1 MTPPLP
7 PHSRADPYDA
17 EAFRASGRALVD
29 LLADHLAAMNAGGAG
44 EAVLPASD
52 PEALVEAF
60 AGRFG
65 GGADPGA
72 LFAEMLERSHKL
84 HHPRYMGHQVC
95 CPWSIAAL
103 ADFFCSTL
111 NNGTAIYEMGPV
123 GLAAERAC
131 VRWMAGRLGYG
142 EGSDGVFVSG
152 GSLGNL
158 TALLAARQANAGFDA
173 WADGALGPGGD
184 GPPLAVLVSEQSH
197 YCVARA
203 AQVMGLGAGGVVTVE
218 TDERFRV
225 TADALEAA
233 HARAEAAGRRVI
245 AAVASCC
252 TTPTG
257 AYDPLPV
264 LADFA
269 QRRGLWLHV
278 DGAHGA
284 SAAASDNLRDRVAG
298 IERADSVVWDAHKLL
313 GAPSLSTAVLFRD
326 GRRSHEAFAQEASY
340 LLDDTVQE
348 NWWDGARRTL
358 ECTRR
363 TLALPLYVALAHHG
377 EAALAAHVERL
388 HALADAFASII
399 REAGDFELAVEPESN
414 IVCFR
419 HTPEGAGADDLDAI
433 QTRAREAIVKS
444 GAFFLVRT
452 MLRGRVWL
460 RTTLMNPRTTEDDLR
475 ALLPEVRRVSAP
487 ARAGVRGV

>member
-1 MTPPLP
+1 MTPPTPPP
-7 PHSRADPYDA
+7 PHSPRTPYDA

-29 LLADHLAAMNAGGAG
+29 LLAGHLAEMNAGDADG
-44 EAVLPASD
+44 AVLPASD
-52 PEALVEAF
+52 PAELVETF
-60 AGRFG
+60 ADRFA
-65 GGADPGA
+65 GGADPGG

-95 CPWSIAAL
+95 CPWPVAAL
-103 ADFFCSTL
+103 ADFFCSAL

-123 GLAAERAC
+123 GLATERAC

-142 EGSDGVFVSG
+142 EGSDGIFVSG

-173 WADGALGPGGD
+173 WGQGAHA

-203 AQVMGLGAGGVVTVE
+203 AQVMGLGAGGVVQVE
-218 TDERFRV
+218 TDENFRV

-264 LADFA
+264 MADFA
-269 QRRGLWLHV
+269 ERRGLWLHV

-284 SAAASDNLRDRVAG
+284 SAAASDKLRGRVAG

-340 LLDDTVQE
+340 LLDDSVRE

-388 HALADAFASII
+388 HALADSFAAII
-399 REAGDFELAVEPESN
+399 RGADDFELAVEPESN

-419 HTPEGAGADDLDAI
+419 HTPAGAEDLDAV
-433 QTRAREAIVKS
+433 QARARETIVKS

-452 MLRGRVWL
+452 TLRGRVWL
-460 RTTLMNPRTTEDDLR
+460 RTTLMNPRTTEGDLR
-475 ALLPEVRRVSAP
+475 ALLDEVRRVSAP
-487 ARAGVRGV
+487 AATAARGA